1 MTTGSIP
8 VRYARALLALAEQ
21 HQNLPTMQREWKD
34 LGDTL
39 TTSPALGPALANP
52 QLPLARREAMLGEIL
67 DRLPASPAT
76 RSAAR
81 LLLRKGRV
89 MLLPDVARAF
99 ERMVEERTGR
109 ARAVV
114 TTATTM
120 NEDFHHRLQE
130 RLERLSGRKLTVER
144 RVVPEILGGVVARV
158 GDTLYDGSL
167 RAALA
172 RLREQLTA
180 GGGDAAAGL

>member
-8 VRYARALLALAEQ
+8 VRYARALLALAEER
-21 HQNLPTMQREWKD
+21 QNLPALQREWKE
-34 LGDTL
+34 LGETL
-39 TTSPALGPALANP
+39 AASPALGPALANP
-52 QLPLARREAMLGEIL
+52 QVPLARRELLLGEIL

-89 MLLPDVARAF
+89 TLLPDVARAF

-114 TTATTM
+114 TTAAPM
-120 NEDFHHRLQE
+120 NEDFHRRLQA
-130 RLERLSGRKLTVER
+130 RLETLSARKLTVER
-144 RVVPEILGGVVARV
+144 KVDPEILGGVVARV
-158 GDTLYDGSL
+158 GDMLYDGSL
-167 RAALA
+167 RAALG

-180 GGGDAAAGL
+180 GDVATGL

>member
-1 MTTGSIP
+1 MTIGSIP
-8 VRYARALLALAEQ
+8 VRYARALLALAEER
-21 HQNLPTMQREWKD
+21 QNLPTLQREWKE
-34 LGDTL
+34 LGETL
-39 TTSPALGPALANP
+39 AGSPALGPALANP
-52 QLPLARREAMLGEIL
+52 QVPLARREALLGDIL

-99 ERMVEERTGR
+99 ERMVEEKTGR
-109 ARAVV
+109 ARAAV
-114 TTATTM
+114 TTATPM
-120 NEDFHHRLQE
+120 NDDFHRRLQE

-144 RVVPEILGGVVARV
+144 LVDPAILGGVVARV

-180 GGGDAAAGL
+180 GDAAASL